1 MQAFDKYLSALRRK
15 LKGAKAFNYTSGAAL
30 VYRWQRD
37 AVCGLTQLPITD
49 LSSPGHS
56 SLFSKTRNVL
66 AAKQL
71 VKLMNGEID
80 LRLQQSRTRTL
91 TSATRT
97 PLESP

>member
-1 MQAFDKYLSALRRK
+1 MQAFDKYMSALRRK
-15 LKGAKAFNYTSGAAL
+15 FKGAKAFNYTSESAR

-37 AVCGLTQLPITD
+37 AVCSFTQLPITH
-49 LSSPGHS
+49 LPSGHP

-66 AAKQL
+66 AARQL

-80 LRLQQSRTRTL
+80 LQLQQSRTRTHI
-91 TSATRT
+91 SATRT